1 MAATNGAKVGAE
13 DCLPQVEGE
22 LRAAGLEGDL
32 RIVRDRWGVPHARA
46 GSARDAF
53 FAQGFCLGQ
62 ERTWQLEL
70 YRQMAHG
77 RAAALLNEGLL
88 RIDRLNRRMGYGR
101 DAAAEWEEQ
110 SDDARMILQAYADGV
125 NAAIAAGPKPLEFHR
140 LGHEMPP
147 WSPVDSLAIL
157 KMVSANVHWS
167 LKISN
172 ARLAAQLGV
181 EAATALIPDVPDGG
195 AMITPAGATWA
206 NGANGRHAWEDELRA
221 LAEEPGMRR
230 GGADG
235 SNCWVID
242 GAHTASGAPLVV
254 GDPHLSLSVPAQW
267 YLMHME
273 CDEFSV
279 AGPCSP
285 GYPGPVYYGH
295 NGRVAWTMTHAQ
307 GDRWDVYR
315 ERITRNGEPSA
326 EFRGEQRPLQRRDE
340 VIEVRGGEAVT
351 ETVWS
356 TEHGPV
362 VQGDPTT
369 DDEVLAARFALA
381 EPCHDFDGMLPIFR
395 ASTIAEARAGFR
407 RYDSISGNFAFADH
421 EGEIGY
427 QYTGRTPRRPAAL
440 APVPGW
446 DGSHEWDGEVPA
458 DELPQETNPE
468 SGVIITANNR
478 TTTPDYPHYLSWSQT
493 PFRADRLRELL
504 SGRDDWTAEAMIAV
518 QSDQTS
524 LHARQ
529 LAARAAAA
537 PSNDPAVRELQ
548 ALLGGWDARLSRDS
562 AAGLVY
568 HELCEQVARRTVR
581 RFFDDPMR
589 VVPGMAD
596 ERRIVHEQ
604 LKRNSA
610 LTLPDGQRWDD
621 VLVEALAETGRV
633 LRERHGADPSGWR
646 YGDAHKILWKHN
658 LGRDAEGAAM
668 FNVGEIETGG
678 DDHTPNNAGT
688 IYGRPGDHGTSYR
701 QIFDLQNLNGARVCI
716 PPGNSGRPGSP
727 HYRDHL
733 ERWRDVEYF
742 PLYVEWGEIEAN
754 AESELR
760 LMPR

>member
-1 MAATNGAKVGAE
+1 MVEAQVDAQ
-13 DCLPQVEGE
+13 DCLPAIDGSLEVE
-22 LRAAGLEGDL
+22 GLEGEV
-32 RIVRDRWGVPHARA
+32 RIVHDRWGVPHVRA

-70 YRQMAHG
+70 YRHMAHG
-77 RAAALLNEGLL
+77 RAASLLNEGLL

-110 SDDARMILQAYADGV
+110 SDEARMILQAYADGV
-125 NAAIAAGPKPLEFHR
+125 NAAVAAGPRPLEFQR
-140 LGHEMPP
+140 LEHEMGP

-157 KMVSANVHWS
+157 KMVSANLHWS
-167 LKISN
+167 MKISN
-172 ARLAAQLGV
+172 ARLVQQLGV
-181 EAATALIPDVPDGG
+181 EAASALIPDVPEQG
-195 AMITPAGATWA
+195 ALITPAGASW
-206 NGANGRHAWEDELRA
+206 ANGRHAWEDQLLA
-221 LAEEPGMRR
+221 LAAEPGMRR

-242 GAHTASGAPLVV
+242 GAHTASGRPLVC

-267 YLMHME
+267 YLIHIE
-273 CDEFSV
+273 CSEFNA

-285 GYPGPVYYGH
+285 GYPGPIYYGH
-295 NGRVAWTMTHAQ
+295 NGQLAWAMTHAQ

-315 ERITRNGEPSA
+315 ERVSGGAEPAA
-326 EFRGEQRPLQRRDE
+326 EFCGELRPLQRRE
-340 VIEVRGGEAVT
+340 ELIEVRGGEDRI

-381 EPCHDFDGMLPIFR
+381 APCRDFDALLPIFR
-395 ASTIAEARAGFR
+395 ARTIGEARPGFQ
-407 RYDSISGNFAFADH
+407 RYESISGNFCFADR
-421 EGEIGY
+421 EGGIGY
-427 QYTGRTPRRPAAL
+427 QYTGRTPKRPAAL
-440 APVPGW
+440 TPVPGW
-446 DGSHEWDGEVPA
+446 DGGREWDGEVPA
-458 DELPQETNPE
+458 DELPQETNPQ
-468 SGVIITANNR
+468 SGLIVTANNR

-504 SGRDDWTAEAMIAV
+504 SGRSDWTAEEMVEIQA
-518 QSDQTS
+518 DQTS
-524 LHARQ
+524 LHARN
-529 LAARAAAA
+529 LAARTAAA
-537 PSNDPAVRELQ
+537 PSADAAVQELQ
-548 ALLGGWDARLSRDS
+548 GLLAEWDARLSRDS
-562 AAGLVY
+562 AAALVY

-581 RFFDDPMR
+581 RFFDDPQR
-589 VVPGMAD
+589 IPPGTSD

-604 LKRNSA
+604 LQRGSS
-610 LTLPDGQRWDD
+610 LTLPDGQSWADL
-621 VLVEALAETGRV
+621 LVDALSEAGRV
-633 LRERHGADPSGWR
+633 LRGRHGADPSGWR

-658 LGRDAEGAAM
+658 LGRDPEGAAL

-688 IYGRPGDHGTSYR
+688 IYGKPGDHGTSYR
-701 QIFDLQNLNGARVCI
+701 QIFDLQNLNGARVCL

-742 PLYVEWGEIEAN
+742 PLYVEWADIEAN
-754 AESELR
+754 AEGALELH
-760 LMPR
+760 PNG

>member
-1 MAATNGAKVGAE
+1 M
-13 DCLPQVEGE
+13 
-22 LRAAGLEGDL
+22 
-32 RIVRDRWGVPHARA
+32 PHARA

-110 SDDARMILQAYADGV
+110 SDEARMILQAYADGV
-125 NAAIAAGPKPLEFHR
+125 NAAVEAGPKPLEFHV
-140 LGHEMPP
+140 LEHEMSP

-167 LKISN
+167 MKISN
-172 ARLAAQLGV
+172 AQLAAKLGV
-181 EAATALIPDVPDGG
+181 EAATALIPDVPEQG
-195 AMITPAGATWA
+195 ALITPAGASW
-206 NGANGRHAWEDELRA
+206 ANGRHAWEDA
-221 LAEEPGMRR
+221 LAALSAEPGMRR

-242 GAHTASGAPLVV
+242 GAHTASGFPLVV

-267 YLMHME
+267 FLMHIE

-295 NGRVAWTMTHAQ
+295 NGRVAWAMTHAQ

-315 ERITRNGEPSA
+315 ERISRNGEPRA
-326 EFRGEQRPLQRRDE
+326 EFCGAPRALQRRE
-340 VIEVRGGEAVT
+340 ELIEVRGGEDVV
-351 ETVWS
+351 ETIWS
-356 TEHGPV
+356 TEHGPI

-395 ASTIAEARAGFR
+395 ARTIADARAGFR
-407 RYDSISGNFAFADH
+407 RYESISGNFCFADRD
-421 EGEIGY
+421 GSIGY
-427 QYTGRTPRRPAAL
+427 QYTGRTPKRAAAL
-440 APVPGW
+440 TPVVGW
-446 DGSHEWDGEVPA
+446 DGSHEWDGEVA
-458 DELPQETNPE
+458 VDELPQETNPA

-504 SGRDDWTAEAMIAV
+504 GGRDDWTAEEMVRI

-529 LAARAAAA
+529 LASRARRLRRARTARCA
-537 PSNDPAVRELQ
+537 SCRRCWAVGTRGCR
-548 ALLGGWDARLSRDS
+548 AIRRRGWSITSSASRWRGARRGASSTRPGGWCRGPAMSG
-562 AAGLVY
+562 GL
-568 HELCEQVARRTVR
+568 C
-581 RFFDDPMR
+581 M
-589 VVPGMAD
+589 
-596 ERRIVHEQ
+596 
-604 LKRNSA
+604 S
-610 LTLPDGQRWDD
+610 
-621 VLVEALAETGRV
+621 
-633 LRERHGADPSGWR
+633 S
-646 YGDAHKILWKHN
+646 
-658 LGRDAEGAAM
+658 
-668 FNVGEIETGG
+668 
-678 DDHTPNNAGT
+678 
-688 IYGRPGDHGTSYR
+688 
-701 QIFDLQNLNGARVCI
+701 
-716 PPGNSGRPGSP
+716 
-727 HYRDHL
+727 
-733 ERWRDVEYF
+733 
-742 PLYVEWGEIEAN
+742 
-754 AESELR
+754 
-760 LMPR
+760 

>member
-1 MAATNGAKVGAE
+1 MTASNGMNGMNVRAE

-22 LRAAGLEGDL
+22 LAAAGLEGAV
-32 RIVRDRWGVPHARA
+32 RIVRDRWGVPHVRA

-62 ERTWQLEL
+62 ERMWQIEL

-125 NAAIAAGPKPLEFHR
+125 NAAIEAGPKPLEFHV
-140 LGHEMPP
+140 LDHEMSP

-157 KMVSANVHWS
+157 KMVSANIQWS

-172 ARLAAQLGV
+172 AQLAAKFGV
-181 EAATALIPDVPDGG
+181 EAAQALIPDVPDGG
-195 AMITPAGATWA
+195 AMITPAGAAWT
-206 NGANGRHAWEDELRA
+206 NGRHAWQDAIEA
-221 LAEEPGMRR
+221 LAAEPGMRR

-242 GAHTASGAPLVV
+242 GAHTASGAPIVC

-267 YLMHME
+267 YLMHIE

-315 ERITRNGEPSA
+315 ERIEPGAEPSA
-326 EFRGEQRPLQRRDE
+326 EFRGEQRPLQRRE
-340 VIEVRGGEAVT
+340 ELIEVRGGEPVT

-356 TEHGPV
+356 TGHGPV
-362 VQGDPTT
+362 MQGDPTS
-369 DDEVLAARFALA
+369 DVEVLAARFALA

-395 ASTIAEARAGFR
+395 AATIGEAREGFQ
-407 RYDSISGNFAFADH
+407 RYDSISGNFAFADRD
-421 EGEIGY
+421 GDIGY
-427 QYTGRTPRRPAAL
+427 QYTGRTPRRAAAL

-446 DGSHEWDGEVPA
+446 DGAHEWDGDVPA

-468 SGVIITANNR
+468 DGVIITANNR
-478 TTTPDYPHYLSWSQT
+478 TTTPDYPHYLSWVQT

-504 SGRDDWTAEAMIAV
+504 RGRDDWTAEAMVEV

-524 LHARQ
+524 LHARN

-537 PSNDPAVRELQ
+537 PSDEPAVRELQ

-581 RFFDDPMR
+581 RFFDTPSR
-589 VVPGMAD
+589 IAPGAPD

-604 LKRNSA
+604 LTRNSA
-610 LTLPDGQRWDD
+610 LTLPDGQTWDD
-621 VLVEALAETGRV
+621 VLVDALAETGRV
-633 LRERHGADPSGWR
+633 LRERHGANRSSWR
-646 YGDAHKILWKHN
+646 YGDAHTILWKHN
-658 LGRDAEGAAM
+658 LGRDPEGAAM

-688 IYGRPGDHGTSYR
+688 VYGRPGDHGTSFR
-701 QIFDLQNLNGARVCI
+701 QILDLQNLNGARVCI

-742 PLYVEWGEIEAN
+742 PLYTEWPDIEAN
-754 AESELR
+754 AESDLR
-760 LMPR
+760 LAPR

>member
-1 MAATNGAKVGAE
+1 MVEAQ
-13 DCLPQVEGE
+13 DCLPAIEGE
-22 LRAAGLEGDL
+22 LEVAGLDGAL

-110 SDDARMILQAYADGV
+110 SDEARMILQAYADGV
-125 NAAIAAGPKPLEFHR
+125 NAAVEAGPKPLEFHV
-140 LGHEMPP
+140 LEHEMSP

-167 LKISN
+167 MKISN
-172 ARLAAQLGV
+172 AQLAAKLGV
-181 EAATALIPDVPDGG
+181 EAATALIPDVPEQG
-195 AMITPAGATWA
+195 ALITPAGASW
-206 NGANGRHAWEDELRA
+206 ANGRHAWEDALGELA
-221 LAEEPGMRR
+221 AEPGMRR

-242 GAHTASGAPLVV
+242 GAHTASGFPLVV

-267 YLMHME
+267 FLMHIE

-295 NGRVAWTMTHAQ
+295 NGRVAWAMTHAQ

-315 ERITRNGEPSA
+315 ERISRNGEPRA
-326 EFRGEQRPLQRRDE
+326 EFCGASRALQRRE
-340 VIEVRGGEAVT
+340 ELIEVRGGEDVV
-351 ETVWS
+351 ETIWS
-356 TEHGPV
+356 TEHGPI

-395 ASTIAEARAGFR
+395 SRTIADARVGFR
-407 RYDSISGNFAFADH
+407 RYESISGNFCFADRD
-421 EGEIGY
+421 GSIGY
-427 QYTGRTPRRPAAL
+427 QYTGRTPKRAAAL
-440 APVPGW
+440 TPVAGW
-446 DGSHEWDGEVPA
+446 DGSHEWDGEVA
-458 DELPQETNPE
+458 AEELPQETNPA

-504 SGRDDWTAEAMIAV
+504 GGRDDWTAEEMVRI

-529 LAARAAAA
+529 LASRAAAA
-537 PSNDPAVRELQ
+537 PSEDGEVRELQ

-568 HELCEQVARRTVR
+568 HELCEQVARRTAR
-581 RFFDDPMR
+581 RFFDAPWR
-589 VVPGMAD
+589 VVPGTSD

-604 LKRNSA
+604 LKRDSA
-610 LTLPDGQRWDD
+610 LTLPDGQSWDQL
-621 VLVEALAETGRV
+621 LVEALAETGRV
-633 LRERHGADPSGWR
+633 LRERHGAEVSGWR
-646 YGDAHKILWKHN
+646 YGDVHKILWKHN

-688 IYGRPGDHGTSYR
+688 IYGRAGDHGTSFR
-701 QIFDLQNLNGARVCI
+701 QILDLQDLNGARVCM
-716 PPGNSGRPGSP
+716 PPGNSGRPGSA

-742 PLYVEWGEIEAN
+742 PLYVEWADIEGN
-754 AESELR
+754 AEGELR
-760 LMPR
+760 LTPRPRE

>member
-1 MAATNGAKVGAE
+1 MTASNGTNVTAE

-22 LRAAGLEGDL
+22 LAAAGLEGAV
-32 RIVRDRWGVPHARA
+32 RIVRDRWGVPHVRA

-62 ERTWQLEL
+62 ERMWQIEL

-125 NAAIAAGPKPLEFHR
+125 NAAIEAGPKPLEFHV
-140 LGHEMPP
+140 LDHEMSP

-157 KMVSANVHWS
+157 KMVSANIQWS

-172 ARLAAQLGV
+172 AQLAAKFGV
-181 EAATALIPDVPDGG
+181 EAAQALIPDVPDGG
-195 AMITPAGATWA
+195 AMITPAGAAWT
-206 NGANGRHAWEDELRA
+206 NGRHAWQDAIEA
-221 LAEEPGMRR
+221 LAAEPGMRR

-242 GAHTASGAPLVV
+242 GAHTASGAPIVC

-267 YLMHME
+267 YLMHIE

-315 ERITRNGEPSA
+315 ERVAPGAEPSA
-326 EFRGEQRPLQRRDE
+326 EFRGERRPLQRRE
-340 VIEVRGGEAVT
+340 ELIEVRGGEPVT

-356 TEHGPV
+356 TGHGPV
-362 VQGDPTT
+362 VQGDPTS
-369 DDEVLAARFALA
+369 DEEVLAARFALA

-395 ASTIAEARAGFR
+395 AATIGEAREGFQ
-407 RYDSISGNFAFADH
+407 RYDSISGNFAFADR
-421 EGEIGY
+421 EGDIGY
-427 QYTGRTPRRPAAL
+427 QYTGRTPRRAAAL

-446 DGSHEWDGEVPA
+446 DGAHEWDGDVPA

-468 SGVIITANNR
+468 DGVIITANNR
-478 TTTPDYPHYLSWSQT
+478 TTTPDYPHYLSWVQT

-504 SGRDDWTAEAMIAV
+504 RGRDDWTAEAMVEV

-524 LHARQ
+524 LHARN

-537 PSNDPAVRELQ
+537 PSDEPAVRELQ

-581 RFFDDPMR
+581 RFFDTPSR
-589 VVPGMAD
+589 IAPGAPD

-604 LKRNSA
+604 LTRNSA
-610 LTLPDGQRWDD
+610 LTLPDGQNWDD
-621 VLVEALAETGRV
+621 VLVDALAETGRV
-633 LRERHGADPSGWR
+633 LRARHGANRSGWR

-658 LGRDAEGAAM
+658 LGRDPEGAAM

-688 IYGRPGDHGTSYR
+688 VYGRPGDHGTSFR
-701 QIFDLQNLNGARVCI
+701 QILELQNLNGARVCI

-742 PLYVEWGEIEAN
+742 PLYTEWPDIESN
-754 AESELR
+754 AESDLR
-760 LMPR
+760 LAPR